1 MRTVKVV
8 QINIYKG
15 RYLES
20 LADFLIREKPDL
32 VTLQEV
38 SSGKVNLFSD
48 TSINLFEYLKEK
60 IGLFGFFSQDQ
71 KLKEDANSKFGNA
84 VFSRWP
90 IKSTKVLILKKFR
103 PLTLEEFGNSKYW
116 PYVTRTLI
124 DAVISLNSKT
134 VHLMS
139 WHGAWIAPPQD
150 TPENLRQAK
159 LIVNY
164 LQGLNK
170 NQQPFLLG
178 GDLNVTPNTKVIN
191 MINSVANNLMINSP
205 FEYTTHPKIHK
216 IVPRKFLVDYI
227 FSSKHFKILS
237 LDVPEV
243 TISDHLPVVAEL
255 ELMENSP
262 PFW

>member
-1 MRTVKVV
+1 MKRIKVI

-103 PLTLEEFGNSKYW
+103 PLTLEEFIDPKYW
-116 PYVTRTLI
+116 PYVTRTLV
-124 DAVISLNSKT
+124 DAVIAFNSKS

-139 WHGAWIAPPQD
+139 WHGAWTAPP
-150 TPENLRQAK
+150 TETAENIRQAG
-159 LIVNY
+159 LVADY
-164 LQGLNK
+164 LELLNK
-170 NQQPFLLG
+170 NNQSFILG
-178 GDLNVTPNTKVIN
+178 GDLNMPPKTKVID
-191 MINSVANNLMINSP
+191 MINSVSNNLMINSP

-216 IVPRKFLVDYI
+216 IVPRKLLVDYI
-227 FSSKHFKILS
+227 FTSHHFKVLS

-243 TISDHLPVVAEL
+243 TVSDHLPVVAEL
-255 ELMENSP
+255 ELMDD
-262 PFW
+262 

>member
-90 IKSTKVLILKKFR
+90 IKNTKVLILKKFR
-103 PLTLEEFGNSKYW
+103 PLTLEEFRNSKYW

-124 DAVISLNSKT
+124 NAVISLNSKT

-139 WHGAWIAPPQD
+139 WHGAWTAPP
-150 TPENLRQAK
+150 TETAENIRQ
-159 LIVNY
+159 LGLVVDY
-164 LQGLNK
+164 LELLNK
-170 NQQPFLLG
+170 NNQSFILG
-178 GDLNVTPNTKVIN
+178 GDLNMPPGTKVID
-191 MINSVANNLMINSP
+191 MISSVSNNLMINSP

-227 FSSKHFKILS
+227 FTSKHFRVLS
-237 LDVPEV
+237 LGVPEV
-243 TISDHLPVVAEL
+243 TVSDHLPVVAEL

>member
-1 MRTVKVV
+1 MKRIKVI

-71 KLKEDANSKFGNA
+71 KLKEDSNSKFGNA
-84 VFSRWP
+84 IFSRWP

-103 PLTLEEFGNSKYW
+103 PLTLEEFRDSKYW
-116 PYVTRTLI
+116 PHVTRTLV
-124 DAVISLNSKT
+124 DAVISLNSKS

-139 WHGAWIAPPQD
+139 WHGAWTAPP
-150 TPENLRQAK
+150 TETAENTRQAK
-159 LIVNY
+159 LVADY
-164 LQGLNK
+164 LESLNTD
-170 NQQPFLLG
+170 NQSFILG
-178 GDLNVTPNTKVIN
+178 GDLNMPPGTKV
-191 MINSVANNLMINSP
+191 METVSKVANNLMQDSP
-205 FEYTTHPKIHK
+205 FKYTTHPKIHK
-216 IVPRKFLVDYI
+216 IVPRKLLV
-227 FSSKHFKILS
+227 
-237 LDVPEV
+237 
-243 TISDHLPVVAEL
+243 
-255 ELMENSP
+255 
-262 PFW
+262 